1 MRIVFMLLDAA
12 ALDGTVRSTFTLA
25 GELARRHDVEVL
37 SVLRTTDAPAF
48 PLPDRV
54 RLDHLV
60 DARDDARLA
69 RLRQGRARRL
79 LDRPSVL
86 VHPEERSYRFFSALT
101 DERIPRAL
109 RRLRADVLVTTRAGL
124 NIAAARF
131 APSRVTRVG
140 QEHLHLGI
148 HEPGILAEIE
158 RWYPRLDAVTTLTAA
173 DRENY
178 ENLIPDLRVRTLRNG
193 LPDRV
198 YPRSRQENKVVVA
211 AGRLTW
217 IKGYDLLIKA
227 FARVAEKHPEWT
239 LRVHGK
245 GERLERLRRQ
255 VTRLGLYNNVMLMGP
270 SDDIEGEF
278 AKASILAVPSRAE
291 AFGMTI
297 VEGFACG
304 LPAVAFDCPRGPR
317 EIITAGHDGLL
328 VPPEDPRALGDAL
341 VRLIDDEPLRH
352 RMAAAAPDTARRYA
366 VATVAADWEAFL
378 GDLR

>member
-1 MRIVFMLLDAA
+1 MLLNAGT
-12 ALDGTVRSTFTLA
+12 LDGTVRSTFTLA
-25 GELARRHDVEVL
+25 DELSRRHDVEIIGVR
-37 SVLRTTDAPAF
+37 RTSDAPAF
-48 PLPDRV
+48 PLSDRV
-54 RLDHLV
+54 RLRHLV
-60 DARDDARLA
+60 DERADARPGGW
-69 RLRQGRARRL
+69 RPGRARRL
-79 LDRPSVL
+79 LDEPSTL
-86 VHPEERSYRFFSALT
+86 VHPEERSYRFYSALT

-131 APSRVTRVG
+131 APSRVTRIG

-158 RWYPRLDAVTTLTAA
+158 RWYPKLDAVTTLTEA
-173 DRENY
+173 DRDSY
-178 ENLIPDLRVRTLRNG
+178 RSLIPDLRVRTLRNG

-198 YPRSRQENKVVVA
+198 YPRSRQENKTVVA
-211 AGRLTW
+211 AGRLAW
-217 IKGYDLLIKA
+217 IKGYDLLITA

-239 LRVHGK
+239 LRIHGK
-245 GERLERLRRQ
+245 GDRLDRLRRQ

-270 SDDIEGEF
+270 SDDIESEF

-328 VPPEDPRALGDAL
+328 VPPGDPAALGDAL
-341 VRLIDDEPLRH
+341 VRLIDDEGLRH
-352 RMAAAAPDTARRYA
+352 RMAAAAPGTARRYA
-366 VATVAADWEAFL
+366 VSSVAADWEDVLA
-378 GDLR
+378 DLRR

>member
-25 GELARRHDVEVL
+25 GELARRHDVEIV

-54 RLDHLV
+54 RLQHLV
-60 DARDDARLA
+60 DTRDEAKLA
-69 RLRQGRARRL
+69 RLRPGRARRL
-79 LDRPSVL
+79 HEEPSAL
-86 VHPEERSYRFFSALT
+86 VHPEERSYRFFSGLT

-131 APSRVTRVG
+131 APSRVTRIG

-173 DRENY
+173 DRESY
-178 ENLIPDLRVRTLRNG
+178 ERLIPGTTVRTLRNG

-198 YPRSRQENKVVVA
+198 YPRSRQENKIVVA
-211 AGRLTW
+211 AGRLAW
-217 IKGYDLLIKA
+217 IKGYDLLITA

-239 LRVHGK
+239 LRIHGK
-245 GERLERLRRQ
+245 GGRLEQLRRR

-317 EIITAGHDGLL
+317 EIITDGHDGLL
-328 VPPEDPRALGDAL
+328 VPPEDPTALGDAL
-341 VRLIDDEPLRH
+341 VRLIDDGQLRR
-352 RMAAAAPDTARRYA
+352 RMAAAAPDSARRYA
-366 VATVAADWEAFL
+366 VRSVAADWE
-378 GDLR
+378 DLLTQLR

>member
-1 MRIVFMLLDAA
+1 MLLDAA

-79 LDRPSVL
+79 LDRPSAL